1 MTERVTP
8 SDKLNAQIA
17 ACERCGRLCSYIR
30 EVAAVRRRAFR
41 EQDYWGRPVPNFGDP
56 NGRLLIVGLAPAAH
70 GANRTGR
77 MFTGDESGN
86 WLFRALHEA
95 GFASQPESTG
105 ADDGLRLQDALITAA
120 VHCAPPANKP
130 SRDEFENCRAWL
142 VRTLGICSRWKV
154 AVVLGRI
161 AFQETL
167 KALDESG
174 PSCGIRQSAF
184 AHGAELP
191 LPDGRFIVCSYHPS
205 QQNTFTRRL
214 TREML
219 LGVFLRA
226 AELAR

>member
-1 MTERVTP
+1 MTPVDE
-8 SDKLNAQIA
+8 LNAQIA

-30 EVAAVRRRAFR
+30 EVATVRRRAFR

-95 GFASQPESTG
+95 GFASQPDSTG
-105 ADDGLRLQDALITAA
+105 ADDGLRLKDALITAA

-154 AVVLGRI
+154 TVVLGRI

-174 PSCGIRQSAF
+174 LRCGIRQSAF

>member
-1 MTERVTP
+1 MTP
-8 SDKLNAQIA
+8 FDKLNAQVIA
-17 ACERCGRLCSYIR
+17 CQSCPRLCSYVR
-30 EVAAVRRRAFR
+30 EVAVVKRRAFR
-41 EQDYWGRPVPNFGDP
+41 DQEYWGRPVPNFGDP

-95 GFASQPESTG
+95 GFASQPGSTG
-105 ADDGLRLQDALITAA
+105 KDDGMRLKDALITAA

-130 SRDEFENCRAWL
+130 LRDEFEECRAWL
-142 VRTLGICSRWKV
+142 VRTLQCCPCWKV

-167 KALDESG
+167 KALDES
-174 PSCGIRQSAF
+174 SSRCGIQQSAF

-219 LGVFLRA
+219 LGVFTRA
-226 AELAR
+226 AELTR